1 MADTPPRPRWPRRG
15 GLDAS
20 PPRLTP
26 RRSLAAGGEA
36 ALLREQ
42 LDALRD
48 EADRL
53 REENHAL
60 LKQRAA
66 ATPCSSAKVSAS
78 PFYRSSEPG
87 GVDLYAPAGAETSAG
102 SQKSSERETPRR
114 SLLDEDVTNPEL
126 LRNLSSAS
134 LIPEAEL
141 LPPLLGSA
149 LVLEPRPFSS

>member
-26 RRSLAAGGEA
+26 RTPGRSLAAGGEA

-66 ATPCSSAKVSAS
+66 FSVSSVQWIKTRAFRHRGGPGPGAAIVVTRSIDYKFTNQLTVPRDCFAKS
-78 PFYRSSEPG
+78 
-87 GVDLYAPAGAETSAG
+87 TSNEVG
-102 SQKSSERETPRR
+102 I
-114 SLLDEDVTNPEL
+114 L
-126 LRNLSSAS
+126 
-134 LIPEAEL
+134 
-141 LPPLLGSA
+141 
-149 LVLEPRPFSS
+149 

>member
-1 MADTPPRPRWPRRG
+1 MADTPPRPRWPRLG

-87 GVDLYAPAGAETSAG
+87 GVDLYAPAGAE
-102 SQKSSERETPRR
+102 
-114 SLLDEDVTNPEL
+114 DVTNPEL